1 MRIITRRLLATVAAG
16 ALVLAACG
24 EGDDEAA
31 DFRACLVT
39 DEGGV
44 DDASFN
50 ETAYNGLVRAR
61 DELGIDIAYLESTSE
76 TDYEPNVQAFID
88 QDCGIIV
95 TVGFLLGEVTEQMA
109 IAHPDQRFA
118 IVDYAYDADY
128 PNLRELVFATEEA
141 AFLAGYVAASV
152 SETGVVGTYGG
163 INIPPVTVFMDGFL
177 AGARYYNA
185 EHGTSVEVLGWDG
198 SDGLFTGNFNSLDDG
213 RNVTDDLLQA
223 GADIILPVAGPVGR
237 GSLTAI
243 EDFGSGL
250 VIWVDTDGTIAVP
263 NQASLLLT
271 SIMKN
276 MDVAVFESVEMAL
289 EDTFQSGLYVG
300 TLANGG
306 VGIAPFYDNEDRVPQ
321 AARDRIPELT
331 DAIIAGEL
339 SVSSADH

>member
-1 MRIITRRLLATVAAG
+1 MRKTTRRLLATVAAG

-24 EGDDEAA
+24 SDSEEAA

-50 ETAYNGLVRAR
+50 ETAYNGLVQAR
-61 DELGIDIAYLESTSE
+61 DDLGVDIAYLESTSE
-76 TDYEPNVQAFID
+76 TDYEPNIQAFID
-88 QDCGIIV
+88 QDCDVIV

-109 IAHPDQRFA
+109 IANPDQLFA

-128 PNLRELVFATEEA
+128 ANLRELVFATEEA

-152 SETGVVGTYGG
+152 TETGVVGTYGG

-185 EHGTSVEVLGWDG
+185 ENGTNVQVLGWDG

-250 VIWVDTDGTIAVP
+250 VIWVDTDGTLTVP

-276 MDVAVFESVEMAL
+276 MDVAVFDTVQMAV
-289 EDTFQSGLYVG
+289 DGNFQGGLYVG
-300 TLANGG
+300 TLANNG
-306 VGIAPFYDNEDRVPQ
+306 VGIAPFYDNEGLVSSQVNDRLS
-321 AARDRIPELT
+321 ELA